1 MALFAGI
8 CIAGILGCVAALFVV
23 TDRSLGAME
32 AVTLVVLVGLSV
44 DYSLHYG
51 HAYHHAP
58 AATRANRARHA
69 MQVMGSSIISSAI
82 TTGGASAFL
91 LLASITVCVWQAA
104 PRRWHTHFDLWAWL
118 WLWLWVCCGQILSTV
133 GVVMCVMIVC
143 SVVFTLLLF
152 VSLMSTFGPERG
164 SGCCDGCNCYC
175 RRCTRCWE
183 ACCCPLCLSRAA
195 RRRKAL
201 RGEVAGATG
210 TATS

>member
-91 LLASITVCVWQAA
+91 LLASITVCVWQGA
-104 PRRWHTHFDLWAWL
+104 PRRWHTHFDLWVWL
-118 WLWLWVCCGQILSTV
+118 CVCCGQILSTV